1 MAENENGNSV
11 AKVIE
16 ISARS
21 TKSFED
27 AIQHGI
33 TRATATMRNVA
44 GAWIKD
50 QRIEVKDNKVT
61 SYQVNLAITFE
72 LDDK

>member
-1 MAENENGNSV
+1 MADSENGNSV

-33 TRATATMRNVA
+33 ARATATMRGVA

>member
-1 MAENENGNSV
+1 MADSENGNSV

-33 TRATATMRNVA
+33 ARATATMRNVG

-50 QRIEVKDNKVT
+50 QRIEVRDNKVT
-61 SYQVNLAITFE
+61 CYQVNLAITFE